1 MSRLRRS
8 LACSVLILG
17 LPLSAVAQQPS
28 PPSSPPSSEPFGE
41 VIDVR
46 VVNVE
51 VVVTDRDG
59 NRVQGLKPGELR
71 LRVDGKDV
79 PIDFFTEIRDRQA
92 AAPSGE
98 GAPAGSVSVS
108 PGETVG
114 TSYLVFIDDY
124 FTVPARRNEVLK
136 ALGEDL
142 SRLGPKDRM
151 AVVSFDGAR
160 LTRLSGWTGSAAELR
175 QALDKAASVPARG
188 IDRITELRSYLQSEQ
203 VQSDVVDDPGARTS
217 STNPTQRPSING
229 RVSAT
234 GLTGQQMTYGLTLAG
249 QIETGVA
256 AVVSA
261 MRGAGAPPGR
271 KVLLLL
277 AGSWPFSIQ
286 SFLLGE
292 GLVSSSRQLPD
303 GEQLLRPLT
312 STANL
317 LGYTIY
323 PVDVPGI
330 ESEAAGADSFAA
342 SGRSG
347 TLREQEAHGTLL
359 FLAEETGGRPLL
371 NTSRT
376 AVLETAEADTRSYYW
391 LGFTPSWQ
399 GNDKPHTIDVD
410 SLRPGLRVRA
420 RTNFLDLSRNTEV
433 ATMVESAL
441 MLGNLP
447 GAVAM
452 PMRLGTLERKKG
464 EIWIP
469 ITLGL
474 PVDAMTLVS
483 VDGRHT
489 ARLELRAAAADDKG
503 NRSPVPSVPLTL
515 SSDKPPKPGGY
526 VRYDTQIVVEG
537 DASHLVVA
545 VYDPLSGKIAT
556 AEADLPN
563 Q

>member
-1 MSRLRRS
+1 MSPLRRALTA
-8 LACSVLILG
+8 LAAMAS
-17 LPLSAVAQQPS
+17 LSASAQQV
-28 PPSSPPSSEPFGE
+28 SEPFGE

-59 NRVQGLKPGELR
+59 KRVSGLKPGDFR
-71 LRVDGKDV
+71 LKVDGKDV
-79 PIDFFTEIRDRQA
+79 PIDFFTEVRDRQA
-92 AAPSGE
+92 VAAPAEGE
-98 GAPAGSVSVS
+98 PTAGPASVA
-108 PGETVG
+108 PGEPVG

-124 FTVPARRNEVLK
+124 FTIPPRRNEVLK
-136 ALGEDL
+136 ALAADL
-142 SRLGPKDRM
+142 PRLGPQDRM
-151 AVVSFDGAR
+151 AIVSFDGAR
-160 LTRLSGWTGSAAELR
+160 LTRLSGWTGSAPELR
-175 QALDKAASVPARG
+175 QALDKAAAVPARG
-188 IDRITELRSYLQSEQ
+188 IDRITELRSTLQSEQ
-203 VQSDVVDDPGARTS
+203 LLSDVLDNPGGGTV
-217 STNPTQRPSING
+217 STGVTQSQQGSINE
-229 RVSAT
+229 RISAT
-234 GLTGQQMTYGLTLAG
+234 GLSGQQLTYGLTLAG

-292 GLVSSSRQLPD
+292 SLVSTSRQLPD

-330 ESEAAGADSFAA
+330 ESEVASADSFAA
-342 SGRSG
+342 SGKRSP
-347 TLREQEAHGTLL
+347 LREQEVHGTFL
-359 FLAEETGGRPLL
+359 FLAKETGGRPLL

-376 AVLETAEADTRSYYW
+376 AVLEMAEADTRSYYW
-391 LGFTPSWQ
+391 LGFTPNWQ
-399 GNDKPHTIDVD
+399 RNDKPHTIRVE
-410 SLRPGLRVRA
+410 SRRPGVEVRA

-433 ATMVESAL
+433 AMMVESAL

-447 GAVAM
+447 GATAM
-452 PMRLGTLERKKG
+452 PMRLGTPERKKG
-464 EIWIP
+464 EVRIP

-474 PVDAMTLVS
+474 PVDSMTV
-483 VDGRHT
+483 VPIDGKHT

-503 NRSPVPSVPLTL
+503 NRSPVPAIPLTL

-526 VRYDTQIVVEG
+526 VRYDTKITVHG
-537 DASHLVVA
+537 DVRHLVVA
-545 VYDPLSGKIAT
+545 VYDPLSGKIST
-556 AEADLPN
+556 AEADVPK
-563 Q
+563 

>member
-1 MSRLRRS
+1 MRRLCS
-8 LACSVLILG
+8 FLACAVLT
-17 LPLSAVAQQPS
+17 LSAATAQTA
-28 PPSSPPSSEPFGE
+28 SEPFGE

-59 NRVQGLKPGELR
+59 NRVQGLKPGDFR

-79 PIDFFTEIRDRQA
+79 PVEFFTEIHDRQA
-92 AAPSGE
+92 VAPPSE
-98 GAPAGSVSVS
+98 ETPAGPVAVS

-203 VQSDVVDDPGARTS
+203 LLSDVVDDPGGRTT
-217 STNPTQRPSING
+217 STNPTQGDPINQ
-229 RVSAT
+229 RTVAT
-234 GLTGQQMTYGLTLAG
+234 GIAGQQVTYGLTLAS
-249 QIETGVA
+249 QIESGVA

-261 MRGAGAPPGR
+261 MRGAGTPPGR

-286 SFLLGE
+286 SFLLGNE
-292 GLVSSSRQLPD
+292 GLISSSRQLPD
-303 GEQLLRPLT
+303 GEKLLRPLT

-323 PVDVPGI
+323 PVDVAGI
-330 ESEAAGADSFAA
+330 ESEAASAASFA
-342 SGRSG
+342 GSG
-347 TLREQEAHGTLL
+347 TNRMMQEQEVHGTFL

-399 GNDKPHTIDVD
+399 RNDKSHKIAVEP
-410 SLRPGLRVRA
+410 LRPGLRVRA
-420 RTNFLDLSRNTEV
+420 RTNFLDMSRDAEV
-433 ATMVESAL
+433 EMIVESAL
-441 MLGNLP
+441 MLGDLP
-447 GAVAM
+447 GAIPM
-452 PMRLGTLERKKG
+452 PMRLGKPVKLKGNEVEIPVTLA
-464 EIWIP
+464 
-469 ITLGL
+469 L
-474 PVDAMTLVS
+474 PVDALTVVQVNGQYTS
-483 VDGRHT
+483 
-489 ARLELRAAAADDKG
+489 RLELRAAVSDAKG
-503 NRSPVPSVPLTL
+503 NRSNVPSVPLTL
-515 SSDKPPKPGGY
+515 SSEKQPRPGRY
-526 VRYDTQIVVEG
+526 VRYETRIILPSS
-537 DASHLVVA
+537 ARHLVVA
-545 VYDPLSGKIAT
+545 VFDPLNGKVST
-556 AEADLPN
+556 AEAELDD
-563 Q
+563 

>member
-8 LACSVLILG
+8 LACSVLVLG
-17 LPLSAVAQQPS
+17 LPLSAAAQQAS
-28 PPSSPPSSEPFGE
+28 PPSSPPSAEPFGE

-51 VVVTDRDG
+51 VVVTDRNG
-59 NRVQGLKPGELR
+59 NRVQGLKPGEFR

-92 AAPSGE
+92 APPPGE
-98 GAPAGSVSVS
+98 GAPAGSVSVA

-175 QALDKAASVPARG
+175 QALGKAASVPAHG

-203 VQSDVVDDPGARTS
+203 VQSDVVDVPGARTS
-217 STNPTQRPSING
+217 STNPTQAPSINE
-229 RVSAT
+229 RMSAT
-234 GLTGQQMTYGLTLAG
+234 GLTGQQVTYGLTLAG

-292 GLVSSSRQLPD
+292 GLISSSRQLPD

-342 SGRSG
+342 PGRSG

-399 GNDKPHTIDVD
+399 RNDKPHTIDVD
-410 SLRPGLRVRA
+410 SLRPGLQVRA

-447 GAVAM
+447 GAIAM
-452 PMRLGTLERKKG
+452 PMRLGTPERKKG
-464 EIWIP
+464 EVRIP
-469 ITLGL
+469 VTLGL
-474 PVDAMTLVS
+474 PVDTMTLVPI
-483 VDGRHT
+483 DGKHT
-489 ARLELRAAAADDKG
+489 ARLELRAAAADAKG
-503 NRSPVPSVPLTL
+503 NRSPVPAIPLTL
-515 SSDKPPKPGGY
+515 SSDKPPKAGGY
-526 VRYDTQIVVEG
+526 VRYDTKITVRG
-537 DASHLVVA
+537 DVRHLVVA
-545 VYDPLSGKIAT
+545 VYDPLSGRIAT
-556 AEADLPN
+556 AEADVPN
-563 Q
+563 

>member
-1 MSRLRRS
+1 MSLLYRS
-8 LACSVLILG
+8 LACSVLATS
-17 LPLSAVAQQPS
+17 LSLSTAAQQS
-28 PPSSPPSSEPFGE
+28 FHPSSHPSFEPFGE

-59 NRVQGLKPGELR
+59 NRVQGLTPGDFR
-71 LRVDGKDV
+71 LRVDGKEV
-79 PIDFFTEIRDRQA
+79 PVDFFTEIRDRQA
-92 AAPSGE
+92 VPPPGE
-98 GAPAGSVSVS
+98 KTRAGTVSVS

-124 FTVPARRNEVLK
+124 FTVSARRNEVLK
-136 ALGEDL
+136 VLGEDL

-203 VQSDVVDDPGARTS
+203 LLSDVLDDPGARTT
-217 STNPTQRPSING
+217 STNPTQVEPVNQ
-229 RVSAT
+229 RVSAA
-234 GLTGQQMTYGLTLAG
+234 GLSGQQVTYGLTLAS

-292 GLVSSSRQLPD
+292 SLISSSRQLPD
-303 GEQLLRPLT
+303 GQQLLRPLT

-330 ESEAAGADSFAA
+330 ESDTANAATFAT
-342 SGRSG
+342 SGPSR
-347 TLREQEAHGTLL
+347 TLREQEVHGTLL
-359 FLAEETGGRPLL
+359 FLAGETGGRPLL

-391 LGFTPSWQ
+391 LGFAPSWQ
-399 GNDKPHTIDVD
+399 GNDKAHAIEVD
-410 SLRPGLRVRA
+410 SLRPGLQVRT
-420 RTNFLDLSRNTEV
+420 RTNFLDLSRSTEV

-441 MLGNLP
+441 LLGNLP
-447 GAVAM
+447 GALVM
-452 PMRLGTLERKKG
+452 PMRLGTPERKKSRVR
-464 EIWIP
+464 IP
-469 ITLGL
+469 VTLGL
-474 PVDAMTLVS
+474 PVDTMTV
-483 VDGRHT
+483 VPIDGKHT
-489 ARLELRAAAADDKG
+489 VRLELRAAAADAKG
-503 NRSPVPSVPLTL
+503 NRSPVPAIPLTL

-526 VRYDTQIVVEG
+526 VRYDTEITVHG
-537 DASHLVVA
+537 DVSHLVVA

-556 AEADLPN
+556 AQSDLPN
-563 Q
+563 P